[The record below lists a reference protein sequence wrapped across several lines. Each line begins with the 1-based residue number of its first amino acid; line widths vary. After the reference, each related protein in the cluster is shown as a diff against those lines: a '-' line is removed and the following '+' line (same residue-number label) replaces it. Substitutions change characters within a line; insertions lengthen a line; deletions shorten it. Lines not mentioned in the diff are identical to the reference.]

1 MFASY
6 LGLFSKIRA
15 VVELPVVGFFLKERN
30 LGLKFGAVTDG
41 LSPKDL
47 RFTSP
52 AKNNNNNLYNKLI
65 SSSNSTTTPVFKRL
79 NKGLIFIYFNLY
91 KVKSVFCT
99 NQESQFWKEP

>member
-15 VVELPVVGFFLKERN
+15 VVELPVVGFFLKEGN

-52 AKNNNNNLYNKLI
+52 TKKTIKA
-65 SSSNSTTTPVFKRL
+65 
-79 NKGLIFIYFNLY
+79 IFIINIIIKHNHKPSY
-91 KVKSVFCT
+91 
-99 NQESQFWKEP
+99 

>member
-1 MFASY
+1 MFTSY

-15 VVELPVVGFFLKERN
+15 VVELPVVGFFLKEGN

-52 AKNNNNNLYNKLI
+52 AKNNKSNLIINIIIKHNHKPSY
-65 SSSNSTTTPVFKRL
+65 
-79 NKGLIFIYFNLY
+79 
-91 KVKSVFCT
+91 
-99 NQESQFWKEP
+99 

>member
-15 VVELPVVGFFLKERN
+15 VVELPVVGFFLKEGN

-52 AKNNNNNLYNKLI
+52 AKNNN
-65 SSSNSTTTPVFKRL
+65 T
-79 NKGLIFIYFNLY
+79 IFMIN
-91 KVKSVFCT
+91 
-99 NQESQFWKEP
+99 

>member
-15 VVELPVVGFFLKERN
+15 VVELPVVGFFLKEGN
-30 LGLKFGAVTDG
+30 LGLKFGAVTDR

-52 AKNNNNNLYNKLI
+52 TKK
-65 SSSNSTTTPVFKRL
+65 
-79 NKGLIFIYFNLY
+79 
-91 KVKSVFCT
+91 
-99 NQESQFWKEP
+99 Q

>member
-1 MFASY
+1 MFTSY

-15 VVELPVVGFFLKERN
+15 VVELLVVGFFLKEGN

-52 AKNNNNNLYNKLI
+52 AKNNKSNLIINIIIKHNHKPSY
-65 SSSNSTTTPVFKRL
+65 
-79 NKGLIFIYFNLY
+79 
-91 KVKSVFCT
+91 
-99 NQESQFWKEP
+99 

>member
-1 MFASY
+1 METYSLFLMFASY

-15 VVELPVVGFFLKERN
+15 VVELPVVGFFLKEGN

-52 AKNNNNNLYNKLI
+52 TKK
-65 SSSNSTTTPVFKRL
+65 
-79 NKGLIFIYFNLY
+79 
-91 KVKSVFCT
+91 
-99 NQESQFWKEP
+99 Q

>member
-15 VVELPVVGFFLKERN
+15 VVELPVVGFFLKEGN
-30 LGLKFGAVTDG
+30 FGLKFGAVTDG

-52 AKNNNNNLYNKLI
+52 TKK
-65 SSSNSTTTPVFKRL
+65 
-79 NKGLIFIYFNLY
+79 
-91 KVKSVFCT
+91 
-99 NQESQFWKEP
+99 Q